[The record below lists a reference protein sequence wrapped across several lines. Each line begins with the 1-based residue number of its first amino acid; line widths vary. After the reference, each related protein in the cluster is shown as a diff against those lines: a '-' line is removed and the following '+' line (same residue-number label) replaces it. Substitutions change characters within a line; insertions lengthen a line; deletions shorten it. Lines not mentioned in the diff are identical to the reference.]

1 MDQNTIYAV
10 IVTTITVL
18 GSTSAFKFYEKRII
32 SKEKSDNFMKDECR
46 DRITKLEALLEKS
59 DLAKEQMRKEIL
71 ELTKEVS
78 ELRVKVEF
86 LQN

>member
-18 GSTSAFKFYEKRII
+18 GSTSAFKFYERRII

-59 DLAKEQMRKEIL
+59 DIAKEQMRKEIL

>member
-18 GSTSAFKFYEKRII
+18 GSTSAFKFYERRII